1 MPHAKFI
8 FPAAAARKAT
18 IFKKVFNQWFDYWSP
33 DNPTEREELQIQG
46 LRETSAYIHDLLEKE
61 IALVGAKNVLL
72 GGLSQGCAASL
83 ISLLAWQGKPPAAA
97 FGMCEWVPFRKL
109 MSDIASPETLS
120 DNGDNG
126 DPDIFEI
133 DPVDEAEELTRAA
146 QAVADLASSSSMLFQ
161 QIPLFLGH
169 GVEDEQV
176 PFSQGKDARDLLKC
190 I

>member
-1 MPHAKFI
+1 
-8 FPAAAARKAT
+8 
-18 IFKKVFNQWFDYWSP
+18 
-33 DNPTEREELQIQG
+33 
-46 LRETSAYIHDLLEKE
+46 
-61 IALVGAKNVLL
+61 
-72 GGLSQGCAASL
+72 
-83 ISLLAWQGKPPAAA
+83 
-97 FGMCEWVPFRKL
+97 

-126 DPDIFEI
+126 DADSFER

-176 PFSQGKDARDLLKC
+176 PFSQGKRLVEMHIGEC
-190 I
+190 HVEGV